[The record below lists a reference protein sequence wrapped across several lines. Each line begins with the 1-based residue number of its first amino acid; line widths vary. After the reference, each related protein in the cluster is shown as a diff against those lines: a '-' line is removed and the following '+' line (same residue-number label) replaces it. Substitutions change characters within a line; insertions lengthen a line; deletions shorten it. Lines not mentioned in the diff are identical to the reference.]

1 MDACLG
7 QILFQLFEEEHDK
20 HLAINKMEISLS
32 ITTYLVNLEDSLWFL
47 EDLLNI
53 LASVA
58 CIDRHSNIKK
68 ISRDVF
74 DKGVAACL
82 IQDVFIRC

>member
-7 QILFQLFEEEHDK
+7 QILFQLFEEKHDRP
-20 HLAINKMEISLS
+20 LAINKMEISLS
-32 ITTYLVNLEDSLWFL
+32 ITMYLVNLEDSLWFL
-47 EDLLNI
+47 EDLLHI

>member
-1 MDACLG
+1 M
-7 QILFQLFEEEHDK
+7 
-20 HLAINKMEISLS
+20 
-32 ITTYLVNLEDSLWFL
+32 YLVNLEDSLRFLL
-47 EDLLNI
+47 EDLLHI

-74 DKGVAACL
+74 NKGVAACL
-82 IQDVFIRC
+82 NQDPRPCYQVLRHLENTNVFQKKKTRN

>member
-1 MDACLG
+1 M
-7 QILFQLFEEEHDK
+7 
-20 HLAINKMEISLS
+20 
-32 ITTYLVNLEDSLWFL
+32 YLVNLEDSLWFL

-74 DKGVAACL
+74 NKGVAACL
-82 IQDVFIRC
+82 NQDSRPCYQVLRHLENTNVFQKKKTRNEVQ